1 VLLATAATVPH
12 NLTWFQAA
20 VVGLVQGVTEL
31 FPLSSLGHSVLLPAV
46 FGWHNVVNSQSASE
60 SFYLA
65 FVVGLHVAT
74 ALALLVYFWRD
85 WVRIISAG
93 FGSLVRRK
101 VETPDERLFWL
112 LVVVTIPAGILGL
125 SLEHVLRTQFAKP
138 TAAAVFLFVNGLL
151 LLAGERLR
159 RQQLL
164 HAAAP
169 VPSGVGPGPGS
180 GAGEDEDEGEDDG
193 EGDPGS
199 DSASKNLASLG
210 YADAFVIGLFQSLAL
225 LAGIS
230 RSGVTM
236 VGGLLRGLSHED
248 AARFSF
254 LAATPVILAA
264 GLLKIPDLTGPLG
277 KGLHGQILLGS
288 AVAAAAAY
296 VSVRFLM
303 KYFETRTLTPFAI
316 YCLLAGG
323 ICAIGFGTGLF

>member
-12 NLTWFQAA
+12 NLTWFQAT
-20 VVGLVQGVTEL
+20 VVGLLQGVTEL
-31 FPLSSLGHSVLLPAV
+31 FPLSSLGHSVLLPAIL
-46 FGWHNVVNSQSASE
+46 GWHNVVSSESASE

-65 FVVGLHVAT
+65 FIVGLHVAT

-85 WVRIISAG
+85 WVRIIGAG
-93 FGSLVRRK
+93 FGSLARRK
-101 VETPDERLFWL
+101 VETADERLFWL
-112 LVVVTIPAGILGL
+112 LVVVTIPAGVLGL
-125 SLEHVLRTQFAKP
+125 ALEHVLRTQFAKP
-138 TAAAVFLFVNGLL
+138 TAAAVFLFVNGLI

-164 HAAAP
+164 QAEAP
-169 VPSGVGPGPGS
+169 VPSAVGPRPGS
-180 GAGEDEDEGEDDG
+180 REGEADA
-193 EGDPGS
+193 GS
-199 DSASKNLASLG
+199 DPELKNLASLG
-210 YADAFVIGLFQSLAL
+210 YPDAFVIGLFQSLAL
-225 LAGIS
+225 IAGIS

-236 VGGLLRGLSHED
+236 VGGLLRGLTHED

-288 AVAAAAAY
+288 AVAAVAAY